1 MSSSRVV
8 RLRVEILLLFIV
20 ANVVTETSCQ
30 CTPVCESYHF
40 STFPAS
46 IDSGIVQSFVL
57 SINNSWLQLRG
68 SEVNVTLQ
76 NSETCANAAA
86 SCRLLVDDNGGGNLT
101 GNFTCSDLEGLRGR
115 NVVLVFEMEA
125 QTNESRC
132 RIIMQSF
139 VFEQS
144 K

>member
-1 MSSSRVV
+1 M
-8 RLRVEILLLFIV
+8 
-20 ANVVTETSCQ
+20 
-30 CTPVCESYHF
+30 
-40 STFPAS
+40 
-46 IDSGIVQSFVL
+46 
-57 SINNSWLQLRG
+57 
-68 SEVNVTLQ
+68 
-76 NSETCANAAA
+76 
-86 SCRLLVDDNGGGNLT
+86 DDNGGGNLT